1 MSMKTIELLL
11 FKITRKQSYQFIE
24 NLSMILAICDL
35 SFFFTCIVYWENN
48 IFKYKHYMNNFHFK
62 KKKVFNLTLELI
74 GNENHK
80 GEGGGNK

>member
-1 MSMKTIELLL
+1 
-11 FKITRKQSYQFIE
+11 
-24 NLSMILAICDL
+24 
-35 SFFFTCIVYWENN
+35 
-48 IFKYKHYMNNFHFK
+48 MNNFHFK